1 MKLRSCFSQNRKL
14 VGVEV
19 VGTGF
24 VLQKMLSNGR
34 ITVNFCWSPIAI
46 SLWLEFLLLV
56 SGSNTF
62 RDMLIDSILQ
72 SLGCTAHVATI
83 AATNAAAIVAT
94 WAVQPKDCRI
104 ESINISLKVLEPDTN
119 NRNSNHNEIAI
130 GLQQK
135 LTVIRP
141 LDNIFCK
148 TKPVPTTSTPT
159 SFLFWLK
166 QERNFTYLHW
176 KQHSFGF

>member
-1 MKLRSCFSQNRKL
+1 M
-14 VGVEV
+14 
-19 VGTGF
+19 
-24 VLQKMLSNGR
+24 
-34 ITVNFCWSPIAI
+34 
-46 SLWLEFLLLV
+46 LV

-62 RDMLIDSILQ
+62 GDMLIDSILQ
-72 SLGCTAHVATI
+72 SLGCTAHVPTI
-83 AATNAAAIVAT
+83 TVAHVLIVGT

-104 ESINISLKVLEPDTN
+104 ESISISPKVCHCDCRYVGRTTQRLQDRINQHIPKVLEPDTN
-119 NRNSNHNEIAI
+119 NRNSNHNEIAKR
-130 GLQQK
+130 LQQK